1 MKYLLKEDDTMKL
14 IADLHTHTLASG
26 HAYGTIRENA
36 QTASERGLLILGI
49 SEHAPGIPGTCD
61 PIYFWNLRCVP
72 EVLSGVRVIHGSEI
86 NVLEGGKLSL
96 ESRYIDRLDYAIAG
110 IHTMCYTNQGAEGNT
125 RNIIGCMEAHRKVR
139 FISHP
144 DDSRTPLDYD
154 LLARGARDNDVAL
167 EVNNSSLSPGSSRQN
182 ARENY
187 AVMLECCEKY
197 GTNII
202 VNSDAHDPSAVGIF
216 DYATALIAS
225 HGFDERLIV
234 NADAERLKAFLLR

>member
-1 MKYLLKEDDTMKL
+1 MKL

-36 QTASERGLLILGI
+36 QSAAQRGLSILGV

-72 EVLSGVRVIHGSEI
+72 GELFGVRVLHGSEI

-96 ESRYIDRLDYAIAG
+96 EDRYIDRLDYAIAG
-110 IHTMCYTNQGAEGNT
+110 IHTMCYKNQGAEGNT
-125 RNIIGCMEAHRKVR
+125 KNVIGCMEAHRKVR

-144 DDSRTPLDYD
+144 DDSRIPLDYD
-154 LLARGARDNDVAL
+154 LLARGARDNNVAL
-167 EVNNSSLSPGSSRQN
+167 EVNNSSLVPGSSRQN

-187 AVMLECCEKY
+187 VTMLECCEKY
-197 GTNII
+197 RTPVI

-216 DYATALIAS
+216 SYAAALLKE
-225 HGFDERLIV
+225 HGFDARLIV
-234 NADAERLKAFLLR
+234 NADEERLRAFILG

>member
-1 MKYLLKEDDTMKL
+1 MKEEDKRMKL

-36 QTASERGLLILGI
+36 QAAAAQGLVFLGV
-49 SEHAPGIPGTCD
+49 SEHAPGIPGTCN
-61 PIYFWNLRCVP
+61 PIYFWNLRTVP
-72 EVLSGVRVIHGSEI
+72 KELFGVRVLHGSEI

-96 ESRYIDRLDYAIAG
+96 EDRYIDRLDYAIAG
-110 IHTMCYTNQGAEGNT
+110 IHTMCYANQGPEGNA
-125 RNIIGCMEAHRKVR
+125 RNVIGCMEANRKVR

-154 LLARGARDNDVAL
+154 LLARGARDNRVAL
-167 EVNNSSLSPGSSRQN
+167 EVNNSSLHPASSRQN

-187 AVMLECCEKY
+187 LSMLEACEKY
-197 GTNII
+197 RVPVI

-216 DYATALIAS
+216 DDALAFLKT
-225 HGFDERLIV
+225 HGFDESLIL
-234 NADAERLKAFLLR
+234 NRDAEQLKAFILG